1 MERLR
6 SAEKSA
12 KEKRLH
18 LYANATAPTTASNNV
33 TTVNGQARAF
43 DATVVRI
50 WSGDQVSVVDAS
62 NKERR
67 LQLSS
72 TRGPKLVPLLEQI
85 LHCVDELP
93 SCRLADPKQASY
105 AIEAREFLRK
115 KLIGKHV
122 KVHVDFVRPRE
133 GEYEERE
140 CVTIRYGGHNALVNV
155 HAISS
160 IANICF
166 RLETLLSN

>member
-6 SAEKSA
+6 AAEKSA

-18 LYANATAPTTASNNV
+18 LYANATAPATASNNV

-72 TRGPKLVPLLEQI
+72 TRGPKLVSLQRHIPL
-85 LHCVDELP
+85 D
-93 SCRLADPKQASY
+93 
-105 AIEAREFLRK
+105 
-115 KLIGKHV
+115 
-122 KVHVDFVRPRE
+122 
-133 GEYEERE
+133 
-140 CVTIRYGGHNALVNV
+140 
-155 HAISS
+155 
-160 IANICF
+160 
-166 RLETLLSN
+166 